1 MKDFL
6 IITSSIF
13 FLLLLIVGYRLRGVS
28 ASHQDQWIKNFFYQ
42 IPYPKLYQWMRKFTV
57 MANAETIFIISI
69 PLFYML
75 HSDGKLVEMS
85 AIIISTGL
93 ATFITHSLKYIFRRI
108 RPKIPEA
115 TRRYLGY
122 SFPSGHSASGMAFY
136 LVLAYALTIEYKM
149 FYIAI
154 LLAFLLSL
162 AIALSRV
169 VLGVHW
175 FTDVLFGLFLGLN
188 SALWGIYCYEIG
200 FYFKFLTSKM

>member
-6 IITSSIF
+6 IIISSLF
-13 FLLLLIVGYRLRGVS
+13 FILLLIVGYNLRGVS
-28 ASHQDQWIKNFFYQ
+28 ASQQDQWIKDFFYQ

-57 MANAETIFIISI
+57 MANAETILIISI

-75 HSDGKLVEMS
+75 HSDGKVVEMS

-93 ATFITHSLKYIFRRI
+93 ATIITHTLKYIFRRI
-108 RPKIPEA
+108 RPKIPV

-136 LVLAYALTIEYKM
+136 LVLAYVLTAEYKI

-154 LLAFLLSL
+154 ILAFILAL

-188 SALWGIYCYEIG
+188 SAIWGIYCYEIG
-200 FYFKFLTSKM
+200 FYFKFLIDKM